1 LDAELWMQAAL
12 HQARLAEEKGEVPV
26 GAVLVHQGEIIASGF
41 NETILSCDPS
51 AHAEIIAIRKAAA
64 FCKNHRLIDT
74 TLVVTLEPCAMCAGA
89 MIQARVGKVIFGA
102 SDPRAGA
109 AGSVFQVL
117 QNGAQNHRVEIVSGI
132 LATTCRDML
141 QDFFKAKRSR

>member
-1 LDAELWMQAAL
+1 MDAELWMQAAL

-26 GAVLVHQGEIIASGF
+26 GAVLVHQG
-41 NETILSCDPS
+41 
-51 AHAEIIAIRKAAA
+51 EIIAIRKAAA